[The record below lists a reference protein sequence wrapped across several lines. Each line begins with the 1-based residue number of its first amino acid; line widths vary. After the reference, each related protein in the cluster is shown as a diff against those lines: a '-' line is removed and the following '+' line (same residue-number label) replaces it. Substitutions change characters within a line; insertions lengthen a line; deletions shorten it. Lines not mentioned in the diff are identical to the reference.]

1 MARRRSLLSSR
12 TSRADLPA
20 SDAPEWEIIAPG
32 VRLGY
37 RRGRGTTG
45 RGGTWLAAT
54 RGADGSRVQSR
65 LGRADDVTTTADGA
79 LTHEQAKDAAR
90 AWARSLKTGGPVSR
104 QLTVDDVL
112 NKYLSMKE
120 SEGARSDVRS
130 AFNAHISPILG
141 KIRVADLTT
150 ERLRNWRDAISRQP
164 KRFRTGKS
172 STVNRIVVIES
183 TDEEG
188 MRRRRDSTNRILT
201 VLKAGLNWAYHQRL
215 VTDDTAWRLLKPFKG
230 TTAARVRFLDT
241 AEQNALLQA
250 TSGALRRLVAAALM
264 TGARFGELA
273 RLRVSDFDPT
283 NGSIFIAK
291 SKSGKPRHV
300 PLTAGGIALFK
311 SLAVDRASNE
321 HLLTRENGK
330 AWKAREYSDE
340 YRSAVA
346 SAGLEKMT
354 FHELRHSYA
363 STMVR
368 AGAGLIIVAE
378 ALGHSDV
385 RMVTK
390 HYAHLAPSFVA
401 ETVRRTAPDLTA
413 AW

>member
-1 MARRRSLLSSR
+1 MARRRSALSSR
-12 TSRADLPA
+12 TSRAALPP
-20 SDAPEWEIIAPG
+20 SDAPEWEITSPG

-37 RRGRGTTG
+37 RRGRGTHG

-54 RGADGSRVQSR
+54 RGIDGVRVQTR
-65 LGRADDVTTTADGA
+65 LGRADDLAATANA
-79 LTHEQAKDAAR
+79 LTHEQAKEAAR
-90 AWARSLKTGGPVSR
+90 AWARSLRTGGPVSR

-112 NKYLSMKE
+112 NRYLSMKE
-120 SEGARSDVRS
+120 NEGARSDVRS
-130 AFNAHISPILG
+130 AFNAHISPTLG
-141 KIRVADLTT
+141 KLRIADLTT
-150 ERLRNWRDAISRQP
+150 DRLRNWRDALSKKP

-172 STVNRIVVIES
+172 SVQNRIVVVDPA
-183 TDEEG
+183 DEEG

-201 VLKAGLNWAYHQRL
+201 VLKAALNWAYHQRL
-215 VTDDTAWRLLKPFKG
+215 VTDDTAWRLVKPFKG

-241 AEQNALLQA
+241 AEQNALLEA
-250 TSGALRRLVAAALM
+250 ASGALRRLIAAALM

-273 RLRVSDFDPT
+273 RLRVSDFDRA

-300 PLTAGGIALFK
+300 PLTDGGVELFT
-311 SLAVDRASNE
+311 SLAADRGTNE
-321 HLLTRENGK
+321 SLLTRDNGK
-330 AWKAREYSDE
+330 PWKSREYRE
-340 YRSAVA
+340 QYISALA
-346 SAGLEKMT
+346 LANLEHMT

-368 AGAGLIIVAE
+368 AGAGLIVVAE

-401 ETVRRTAPDLTA
+401 ETVRRTAPNLSA

>member
-1 MARRRSLLSSR
+1 MARRRSVLSSR
-12 TSRADLPA
+12 TSRAALPA
-20 SDAPEWEIIAPG
+20 SDAPEWEIASPG

-37 RRGRGTTG
+37 RRGRGTHG
-45 RGGTWLAAT
+45 RGGTWLAAA
-54 RGADGSRVQSR
+54 RGIDGARVQTR
-65 LGRADDVTTTADGA
+65 LGRADDVQASDST
-79 LTHEQAKDAAR
+79 LTYDHAKDAAR
-90 AWARSLKTGGPVSR
+90 TWARSLRTGGPVSQ

-112 NKYLSMKE
+112 NRYLSMKE
-120 SEGARSDVRS
+120 NEGARSDVRS
-130 AFNAHISPILG
+130 AFNAHISPRLG
-141 KIRVADLTT
+141 KLRIADLTT
-150 ERLRNWRDAISRQP
+150 DRLRNWRDALSKQP

-172 STVNRIVVIES
+172 SVQNRIVVIDPA
-183 TDEEG
+183 DEEG

-215 VTDDTAWRLLKPFKG
+215 VTDDTAWRLVKPFKG

-250 TSGALRRLVAAALM
+250 SSGALRRLVAAGLM

-273 RLRVSDFDPT
+273 RLRVSDFDRA
-283 NGSIFIAK
+283 NGSVFIAK

-300 PLTAGGIALFK
+300 PLTDGGVELFTAL
-311 SLAVDRASNE
+311 ATDRGTNE
-321 HLLTRENGK
+321 FLLTRDSGK
-330 AWKAREYSDE
+330 QWKSGE
-340 YRSAVA
+340 YREQYKSALA
-346 SAGLEKMT
+346 LANLEHMT

-368 AGAGLIIVAE
+368 AGAGLIVVAE

-401 ETVRRTAPDLTA
+401 ETVRRTAPNLSA

>member
-1 MARRRSLLSSR
+1 MARRRSVLSSR
-12 TSRADLPA
+12 TSRAALPA
-20 SDAPEWEIIAPG
+20 SDAPEWEIVSPG
-32 VRLGY
+32 IRLGY
-37 RRGRGTTG
+37 RRGRGTHG

-54 RGADGSRVQSR
+54 RGIDSVRVQTR
-65 LGRADDVTTTADGA
+65 LGRADDLTNAGGA

-90 AWARSLKTGGPVSR
+90 AWARSLRTGGPVSR
-104 QLTVDDVL
+104 QLTVDDIL
-112 NKYLSMKE
+112 NRYLSMKE
-120 SEGARSDVRS
+120 NEGARSDVRS
-130 AFNAHISPILG
+130 AFNAHISPTLG
-141 KIRVADLTT
+141 KLRIADLTT
-150 ERLRNWRDAISRQP
+150 DRLRDWRDTLSKKP

-172 STVNRIVVIES
+172 SLQNRIVVVDPA
-183 TDEEG
+183 DEEG

-215 VTDDTAWRLLKPFKG
+215 VTDDTAWRLVKPFKG

-241 AEQNALLQA
+241 AEQNALLLA
-250 TSGALRRLVAAALM
+250 SSGALRRLVAAGLM

-273 RLRVSDFDPT
+273 RLRVSDFDRA
-283 NGSIFIAK
+283 NGSVFIAK

-300 PLTAGGIALFK
+300 PLTDGGVELFT
-311 SLAVDRASNE
+311 SLAADRGTNE
-321 HLLTRENGK
+321 FLLTRDNGK
-330 AWKAREYSDE
+330 QWKSGE
-340 YRSAVA
+340 YREQYKVA
-346 SAGLEKMT
+346 LALANLEHMT

-368 AGAGLIIVAE
+368 AGAGLIVVAE

-401 ETVRRTAPDLTA
+401 ETVRRTAPNLSV

>member
-1 MARRRSLLSSR
+1 MARRRSVLSSR
-12 TSRADLPA
+12 TSRAALPA
-20 SDAPEWEIIAPG
+20 SDAPEWEITGPG

-37 RRGRGTTG
+37 RRGRGTHG

-54 RGADGSRVQSR
+54 RGIDGVRVQAR
-65 LGRADDVTTTADGA
+65 LGRADDLVTSEGT
-79 LTHEQAKDAAR
+79 LTHDQAKDAAR
-90 AWARSLKTGGPVSR
+90 TWARSLRTGGPVSR

-130 AFNAHISPILG
+130 AFNAHISPTLG
-141 KIRVADLTT
+141 KLRVADLTT
-150 ERLRNWRDAISRQP
+150 DRIRNWRDSLSKKP

-172 STVNRIVVIES
+172 SVQNRIVVINPA
-183 TDEEG
+183 DEEG
-188 MRRRRDSTNRILT
+188 MRRRRDSANRILT
-201 VLKAGLNWAYHQRL
+201 VLKAALNWAYHQRL
-215 VTDDTAWRLLKPFKG
+215 VTDDTAWRLVKPFKG
-230 TTAARVRFLDT
+230 TTAARIRFLDT
-241 AEQNALLQA
+241 AEQNALLKA
-250 TSGALRRLVAAALM
+250 SSGALRRLVAAALM

-273 RLRVSDFDPT
+273 RLRVSDFDPA

-300 PLTAGGIALFK
+300 PLTDGGAELFSAL
-311 SLAVDRASNE
+311 AADRGTNE
-321 HLLTRENGK
+321 FLLTRDNGK
-330 AWKAREYSDE
+330 RWKSGE
-340 YRSAVA
+340 YRPQYKSALA
-346 SAGLEKMT
+346 LANLEHMT

-368 AGAGLIIVAE
+368 AGAGLIVVAE

-401 ETVRRTAPDLTA
+401 ETVRRTAPNLSA
-413 AW
+413 VW